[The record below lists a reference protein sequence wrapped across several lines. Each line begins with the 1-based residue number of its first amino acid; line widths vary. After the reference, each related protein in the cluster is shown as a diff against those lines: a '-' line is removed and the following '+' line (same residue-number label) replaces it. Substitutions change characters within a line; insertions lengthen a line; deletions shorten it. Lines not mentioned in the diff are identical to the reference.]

1 MDESMGMKIKKV
13 VNLQNMVYDDSIF
26 EISGKDKIL
35 ILFYKVIATLIPK
48 LERSHK

>member
-1 MDESMGMKIKKV
+1 MGMKIKKV
-13 VNLQNMVYDDSIF
+13 MVYDDSIF